1 MTNFAKFMH
10 DHPWIFGLIM
20 IIGGPIVALSG
31 QRFFPWVMTGIVS
44 ISLSLGILIFC
55 SMIGIMET
63 TVGLCISIGVA
74 LVSTLLSGWLVMKT
88 VWIAIGILGLVGGF
102 FLGTMIYTI
111 FLAAFHHGALWV
123 MVCFSILCAII
134 GGLLSF
140 KYSQMVVLICTSLI
154 GSYSFMRGLSYFFG
168 GYPPEAELY
177 ESLKN

>member
-31 QRFFPWVMTGIVS
+31 QRFFPYVISGIVS
-44 ISLSLGILIFC
+44 FSLLLGILIFC

-74 LVSTLLSGWLVMKT
+74 LVSALLSGWLVMKT

-102 FLGTMIYTI
+102 
-111 FLAAFHHGALWV
+111 
-123 MVCFSILCAII
+123 S
-134 GGLLSF
+134 
-140 KYSQMVVLICTSLI
+140 
-154 GSYSFMRGLSYFFG
+154 
-168 GYPPEAELY
+168 
-177 ESLKN
+177 